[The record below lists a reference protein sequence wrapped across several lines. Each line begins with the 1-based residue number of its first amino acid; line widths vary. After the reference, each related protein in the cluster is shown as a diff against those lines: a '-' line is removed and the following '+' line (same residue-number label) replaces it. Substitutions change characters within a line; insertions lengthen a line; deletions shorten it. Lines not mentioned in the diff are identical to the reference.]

1 MINIAIL
8 GFGVVGSGVAEVME
22 TNAERISKGAGE
34 DVRVKYIVD
43 IRDFPGSPF
52 SGLFTKDFST
62 VERDPDISVVVE
74 TVGGVGAALDFTRRC
89 LAAGKNVVTSNKE
102 LVASHGY
109 ELIKLAKER
118 NVNYFFEASVGGGIP
133 ILRPITQC
141 LAANEISEIFGIL
154 NGTTNYVL
162 TSMIKQGQS
171 PGFALKQARE
181 KGYAEADPA
190 DDIDGHDACR
200 KICILAALCFG
211 RHVYPEYVATE
222 GIGRVSLEDAE
233 YAGRIGYKIKL
244 LGRAFLA
251 PDGKIAAYVA
261 PHLISEDKLLSSVDG
276 VMNGIVVRG
285 NAIGEVLFYGAGA
298 GKLPTASAIA
308 ADVIDSAK
316 HASARKRIEWED
328 GSPERMYGIEQ
339 LESRWYIRSPA
350 EPDKLAGSF
359 SPGKIKII
367 SDPNSGQAAFTTPV
381 MSARAIS
388 ERMDGIPM
396 LSNFRI
402 ME

>member
-8 GFGVVGSGVAEVME
+8 GFGVVGSGVAEILE
-22 TNAERISKGAGE
+22 TNAGRIAKSAGE
-34 DVRVKYIVD
+34 GVRLKYIVD
-43 IRDFPGSPF
+43 IRDFPGSRF
-52 SGLFTKDFST
+52 SGLFTRDFSA
-62 VERDPDISVVVE
+62 VERDPDVSVVVE

-109 ELIKLAKER
+109 ELIKQAKER

-154 NGTTNYVL
+154 NGTTNFVL

-171 PGFALKQARE
+171 LGFALRQARE
-181 KGYAEADPA
+181 NGYAEADPS

-211 RHVYPEYVATE
+211 RHVYPQYVATE
-222 GIGRVSLEDAE
+222 GIGRVELEDAE
-233 YAGRIGYKIKL
+233 YAGRIGCTIKL

-251 PDGKIAAYVA
+251 PGGKVAAYVA
-261 PHLISEDKLLSSVDG
+261 PHLISQDRLLAGVDG

-308 ADVIDSAK
+308 ADIIDCAK
-316 HASARKRIEWED
+316 HAGARKRIEWED
-328 GSPERMYGIEQ
+328 GSAGDIYETGQ
-339 LESRWYIRSPA
+339 LESRWYIRTPA
-350 EPDKLAGSF
+350 SRDKLAGAF
-359 SPGKIKII
+359 GRGELTII
-367 SDPNSGQAAFTTPV
+367 SAPNSSRTAFATPA
-381 MSARAIS
+381 MSARSLSAHM
-388 ERMDGIPM
+388 EGIPM